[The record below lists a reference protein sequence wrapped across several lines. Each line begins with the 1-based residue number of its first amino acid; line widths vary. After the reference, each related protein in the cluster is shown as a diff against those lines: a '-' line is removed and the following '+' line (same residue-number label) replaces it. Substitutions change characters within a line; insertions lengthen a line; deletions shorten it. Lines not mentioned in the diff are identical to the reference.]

1 MYWLGVWFIHMFGI
15 SKYAERAS
23 HPIDADCSC
32 QRIFQIFGL
41 WNLFSSFDAKDH
53 LVVLHKG
60 SRINSNLNA
69 FKPHVCQCF
78 MNHNSPFKIIISHGT
93 NEAYKIAVSPLPKD
107 KRSARVS
114 LVEIVPKCFKHANPK
129 ASIAKMSH
137 QKKKFGPSSSANYEI
152 WCSFTMAKGSR
163 LLPIILPQQQCWLVS
178 VAWKCT
184 IWSVN
189 ISLKSKTWCG
199 TYDKRKRENIRRLV
213 HEFIGVGFRAPPHP
227 VLCLFADHM
236 WSRRDMHG
244 IFEIPKL
251 DSLKLDFTV
260 VIFLVDEDIICLNIY
275 PE

>member
-23 HPIDADCSC
+23 HPMDADCSC

-114 LVEIVPKCFKHANPK
+114 LVEIVPKCFKHANPR
-129 ASIAKMSH
+129 ASIAKMS
-137 QKKKFGPSSSANYEI
+137 QKKKVWTIFIRKLWNLVLVYNGQGVTPSSNYSSPTAMLTRF
-152 WCSFTMAKGSR
+152 CSVKMHYMVSKY
-163 LLPIILPQQQCWLVS
+163 LPKIQDMMWYVRQAQ
-178 VAWKCT
+178 
-184 IWSVN
+184 
-189 ISLKSKTWCG
+189 
-199 TYDKRKRENIRRLV
+199 KRKYQTACSRIHWRGLQGSSTSSSLPVCRPYVIQEGHARHLRDSQ
-213 HEFIGVGFRAPPHP
+213 VGLAKAWFYRGD
-227 VLCLFADHM
+227 LS
-236 WSRRDMHG
+236 SRWRHYL
-244 IFEIPKL
+244 P
-251 DSLKLDFTV
+251 
-260 VIFLVDEDIICLNIY
+260 
-275 PE
+275 